1 MTQITTT
8 TTKPEVTEDEYLNHP
23 FNKIAACNFVRKSC
37 LDSWLQGIILCKI
50 EDEETYDHPR
60 VLMQLL
66 GDYLEI
72 SLKAAKNRDDYE
84 KICAL
89 CKMGF
94 QMKQELFLKDEIM
107 QCADDCEYA
116 KYNFGIKE

>member
-1 MTQITTT
+1 MTTITTIE
-8 TTKPEVTEDEYLNHP
+8 PEITEDAYSNHP
-23 FNKIAACNFVRKSC
+23 FKRERSISFIRGSC
-37 LDSWLQGIILCKI
+37 FDSWLKAVCIARL
-50 EDEETYDHPR
+50 EDPETYDHPR
-60 VLMQLL
+60 VLMMII
-66 GDYLEI
+66 GDYLEV
-72 SLKAAKNRDDYE
+72 SLKASRGRDDYE

-107 QCADDCEYA
+107 QCSDECEYY

>member
-1 MTQITTT
+1 MTTDLKQPI
-8 TTKPEVTEDEYLNHP
+8 VEDEYSNHP
-23 FNKIAACNFVRKSC
+23 FTKIAAVKFVQQSP
-37 LDSWLQGIILCKI
+37 LDSWLQGVLICKI

-60 VLMQLL
+60 VLMMLL
-66 GDYLEI
+66 GEYLEL
-72 SLKAAKNRDDYE
+72 SMKSATNRDDYQ

-107 QCADDCEYA
+107 TCADDCEY
-116 KYNFGIKE
+116 FVHGHGIGEEE

>member
-1 MTQITTT
+1 
-8 TTKPEVTEDEYLNHP
+8 
-23 FNKIAACNFVRKSC
+23 
-37 LDSWLQGIILCKI
+37 LDSWLRAIILCKI
-50 EDEETYDHPR
+50 EDPETYDHPR

-72 SLKAAKNRDDYE
+72 SLKASKARDDYE

-107 QCADDCEYA
+107 QCADDCEY
-116 KYNFGIKE
+116 FVHGHGIGEK

>member
-1 MTQITTT
+1 MTTMIDPN
-8 TTKPEVTEDEYLNHP
+8 KVTEEDVYLNHP
-23 FNKIAACNFVRKSC
+23 FSRARSISFIQDSC
-37 LDSWLQGIILCKI
+37 FDSWLKAVCIARL
-50 EDEETYDHPR
+50 EDSETYDHPR
-60 VLMQLL
+60 VLMMII

-72 SLKAAKNRDDYE
+72 SLKAAKGRDDYQ

-107 QCADDCEYA
+107 VCSPDCEYFE
-116 KYNFGIKE
+116 FGFGCSEE

>member
-1 MTQITTT
+1 MKDIKEISIEEGVEQ
-8 TTKPEVTEDEYLNHP
+8 HP
-23 FNKIAACNFVRKSC
+23 FTKIKAIEFTKQSP
-37 LDSWLQGIILCKI
+37 LDNWLQGVLICKI
-50 EDEETYDHPR
+50 EDSETYDHPR

-66 GDYLEI
+66 GDYLEL

-94 QMKQELFLKDEIM
+94 KMKQELFLKDEIM
-107 QCADDCEYA
+107 VCADDCEYY
-116 KYNFGIKE
+116 KYNFGCKEK

>member
-1 MTQITTT
+1 MGRNKAVAIEEEVERHSF
-8 TTKPEVTEDEYLNHP
+8 TKA
-23 FNKIAACNFVRKSC
+23 KAAEFVQQSP
-37 LDSWLQGIILCKI
+37 LDSWLRSIILCKI
-50 EDEETYDHPR
+50 EDPETYDHPR

-66 GDYLEI
+66 GDYLEV
-72 SLKAAKNRDDYE
+72 SLKSARNRADYE

-107 QCADDCEYA
+107 VCGEDCEYA

>member
-1 MTQITTT
+1 LTTITTI
-8 TTKPEVTEDEYLNHP
+8 KPEVTEDEYAGHP
-23 FNKIAACNFVRKSC
+23 FNKIRAAEFTKQSP

-107 QCADDCEYA
+107 LCGEDCEYA